1 MDKDCLNVVFSS
13 DDNYAPHLG
22 AAIYSLI
29 CCNSGFE
36 HIMVYIID
44 NEIREENRKKLSA
57 IVNIASNAEI
67 IWIPFEKYREKLKL
81 NLMWNISISSYAR
94 LFIAEMVPE
103 SVKRIIYL
111 DCDMIVC
118 QSLKEL
124 WDTDLNGK
132 TIGVVQ
138 DTVGCRAK
146 EQLSLSMNERYFN
159 AGLLLIDLD
168 AWRKHGI
175 GAKCLHFLE
184 AYNGQV
190 YHHDQGVLNGV
201 LCNEKCILT
210 MKYNTITI
218 HYFFNLRQIR
228 KYYNET
234 AEFYSLE
241 EIENAKSE
249 PVIIHFTPSFT
260 SRPWT
265 KGCRHP
271 LKQRYWD
278 AVDYTPWRG
287 MKPLKN
293 KEKWYIRLIDWRYRV
308 LPY

>member
-13 DDNYAPHLG
+13 DDNYAPYLG

-29 CCNSGFE
+29 CCNSDFG
-36 HIMVYIID
+36 HIKVFIID
-44 NEIREENRKKLSA
+44 NEIREENRRKLST
-57 IVNIASNAEI
+57 IVNKTSNTEI
-67 IWIPFEKYREKLKL
+67 IWIPFEKYRKKLKL

-103 SVKRIIYL
+103 SVNRIIYM

-132 TIGVVQ
+132 IIGAVQ
-138 DTVGCRAK
+138 DTVGARAK
-146 EQLSLSMNERYFN
+146 EQLNLPISEKYFN
-159 AGLLLIDLD
+159 AGMLLVDLD
-168 AWRKHGI
+168 AWRKRNI
-175 GAKCLHFLE
+175 GAECLNFLE
-184 AYNGQV
+184 MNNGQV

-201 LCNEKCILT
+201 LCNEKYILP

-218 HYFFNLRQIR
+218 HYFFNIRQIR

-234 AEFYSLE
+234 AKFYSLE
-241 EIENAKSE
+241 EIENAKRE

-260 SRPWT
+260 SRPWI

-287 MKPLKN
+287 TKPLKN
-293 KEKWYIRLIDWRYRV
+293 QEKWYVRLIDWRYRV

>member
-1 MDKDCLNVVFSS
+1 MDRDCLHVVLSS

-29 CCNSGFE
+29 YCNLDFE
-36 HIMVYIID
+36 HIKVFIID
-44 NEIREENRKKLSA
+44 NEIREENRRKLSD
-57 IVNIASNAEI
+57 IVDKTPNAEI

-81 NLMWNISISSYAR
+81 NLMWNISISAYAR

-132 TIGVVQ
+132 IIGVVQ
-138 DTVGCRAK
+138 DTVGSRAK
-146 EQLSLSMNERYFN
+146 EQLNLSSNERYFN
-159 AGLLLIDLD
+159 SGMLLIDLD
-168 AWRKHGI
+168 AWRKRNI
-175 GAKCLHFLE
+175 GTKCLHFLE
-184 AYNGQV
+184 RYNGQV
-190 YHHDQGVLNGV
+190 HHHDQGVLNGV
-201 LCNEKCILT
+201 LCNEKYILP
-210 MKYNTITI
+210 MRYNTITI

-234 AEFYSLE
+234 AKFYSLE
-241 EIENAKSE
+241 EIENSKKE

-260 SRPWT
+260 SRPWI

-271 LKQRYWD
+271 LRQRYWD
-278 AVDYTPWRG
+278 VIDHTPWRG

-293 KEKWYIRLIDWRYRV
+293 REKWYVRLIEWRYRV